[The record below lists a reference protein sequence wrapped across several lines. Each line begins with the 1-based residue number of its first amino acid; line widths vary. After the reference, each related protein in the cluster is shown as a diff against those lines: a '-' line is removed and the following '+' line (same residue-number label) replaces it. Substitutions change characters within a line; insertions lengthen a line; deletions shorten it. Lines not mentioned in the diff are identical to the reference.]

1 MNILS
6 INNLSKEYG
15 FLKALDNVSF
25 NIPEGSIY
33 GILGPN
39 GSGKTTLLSILLNIV
54 LPNSGSFQFD
64 TNEEMKDYRKNVGTL
79 LETPNFYHY
88 LTAEQNLRIVAAIRG
103 KGEDRIEEVLKTVD
117 LWKKRHLKFK
127 GFSLGMRQRLA
138 IASALLSDPK
148 LLILDEPTNGLDPQ
162 GIHEIRELIKSI
174 HRSGKTIIMASHLL
188 DEVEKT
194 CTHVAV
200 LQQGKLITEGTVGS
214 IVSEDQILEINATD
228 INRLSEILSQLEG
241 VRSIE
246 NFPQFVKVHID
257 QSVLSA
263 EKINQYCFNHGI
275 VLNHL
280 RTTKQSLEAKF
291 LALTQN

>member
-263 EKINQYCFNHGI
+263 EKINQHCFNHGI